1 MPGLVQAAGH
11 SRALGCSRTRRPAS
25 LCRREG
31 SAAWA
36 FRAVHCEQSQRRNT
50 DPPLRVADH
59 AVGVAVTQRPV
70 VSPPPDSKTPDR
82 SPPRSA
88 RTLTAAADRWR
99 AATVLSAAFGPLTKA
114 STPGDDPHRTPGC
127 ASPGLDSTPP
137 RVGDRRGQEVCQVLQ
152 GALARRQMSARTI
165 RARDCR
171 LVLAPSRP
179 ASLAAAKPF
188 DGSARAIKSAIV
200 TSRISHTSFDLSRS
214 ARLRRTGWGCRSPL
228 RRGTPVRFRSS
239 ELALRLILSATV

>member
-1 MPGLVQAAGH
+1 MVAARHPSAALLTPARPQDFLWRARRPAGRNHDGRRCLARALRIRAWRIPQLPGMVQAAGH

-36 FRAVHCEQSQRRNT
+36 FRAVHCEQSQRRNA

-99 AATVLSAAFGPLTKA
+99 AATVLSAVFGPLTKA
-114 STPGDDPHRTPGC
+114 STPATTRTEPR
-127 ASPGLDSTPP
+127 AAPAQDSTRRRPESAG
-137 RVGDRRGQEVCQVLQ
+137 RVWVVLP
-152 GALARRQMSARTI
+152 ALLPGFWPGTGVGSEAW
-165 RARDCR
+165 
-171 LVLAPSRP
+171 VP
-179 ASLAAAKPF
+179 A
-188 DGSARAIKSAIV
+188 
-200 TSRISHTSFDLSRS
+200 
-214 ARLRRTGWGCRSPL
+214 
-228 RRGTPVRFRSS
+228 
-239 ELALRLILSATV
+239 